1 MVVGMRLVVVGE
13 ILWDVFAEEERLG
26 GAPFNFAVQASR
38 LGYDVTFVSAVGDD
52 VRGRRALT
60 EAGEVGLS
68 TETIA
73 VTGEHPTGWVSVFV
87 GERGS
92 PDYTL
97 HRPAAYDAAA
107 LDNQALSAIVAQK
120 PSWICFGTLHSMD
133 SRARQLTR
141 QLIEANPAA
150 QRLYDVNLRKDSY
163 EPDLV
168 AAYLETADV
177 VKVNEDEAVQLGN
190 WFDLAKDAPAFCRD
204 AAERFGCRTVC
215 VTLGPRGCCLL
226 HGGSL
231 VEAPGYAVEVAD
243 TVGAGD
249 AFTAGLLHGID
260 QGWPVDRIADF
271 ANRVGALVA
280 GRNGALPSWSLEEL
294 DALG

>member
-13 ILWDVFAEEERLG
+13 ILWDVFADDERLG

-38 LGYDVTFVSAVGDD
+38 LGHEVTFVSAVGDD
-52 VRGRRALT
+52 VRGRRALR
-60 EAGEVGLS
+60 EAREVGLS
-68 TETIA
+68 TETIV
-73 VTGEHPTGWVSVFV
+73 VTDEHPTGWVSVFV
-87 GERGS
+87 DDLGR

-107 LDNQALSAIVAQK
+107 LDAQGLDAIAGRQ
-120 PSWICFGTLHSMD
+120 PSWIGFGTLHSMD
-133 SRARQLTR
+133 PRARRLTEA
-141 QLIEANPAA
+141 LIDANPQAR
-150 QRLYDVNLRKDSY
+150 RLYDINLRKDSY
-163 EPDLV
+163 ESELV
-168 AAYLETADV
+168 RRYLETADV
-177 VKVNEDEAVQLGN
+177 VKLNEEEAAWLGER
-190 WFDLAKDAPAFCRD
+190 FGLAKDPAAFCRQ
-204 AAERFGCRTVC
+204 AAERFGCQTVC

-226 HGGSL
+226 NDAHL

-260 QGWPVDRIADF
+260 QGWPVERIADF

-280 GRNGALPSWSLEEL
+280 GRNGALPAWSLEEL

>member
-13 ILWDVFAEEERLG
+13 ILWDVFAEDERLG

-38 LGYDVTFVSAVGDD
+38 LGHEVTFVSAVGDD
-52 VRGRRALT
+52 ARGRRALT
-60 EAGEVGLS
+60 EAREVGLS

-73 VTGEHPTGWVSVFV
+73 VTEEHPTGWVSVYV
-87 GERGS
+87 DERGS
-92 PDYTL
+92 PDYKL

-107 LDNQALSAIVAQK
+107 LDDEALGSIAAQR

-133 SRARQLTR
+133 SRARRLTR
-141 QLIEANPAA
+141 QLIETTPDA

-163 EPDLV
+163 EPDLIS
-168 AAYLETADV
+168 AYLEAADV
-177 VKVNEDEAVQLGN
+177 VKVNEDEAPWLGDR
-190 WFDLAKDAPAFCRD
+190 FGLAKDPAAFCRA

-260 QGWPVDRIADF
+260 QGWPMDRIADF
-271 ANRVGALVA
+271 ANRIGALVA
-280 GRNGALPSWSLEEL
+280 SRNGALPAWSLEEL

>member
-13 ILWDVFAEEERLG
+13 ILWDVFADAERLG
-26 GAPFNFAVQASR
+26 GAPFNFAVQTSR
-38 LGYDVTFVSAVGDD
+38 LGHKVTFVSAVGDD
-52 VRGRRALT
+52 DRGRRALA
-60 EAGEVGLS
+60 EAHEVGLS

-73 VTGEHPTGWVSVFV
+73 VTNEHPTGWVSVYLDDQ
-87 GERGS
+87 GS

-107 LDNQALSAIVAQK
+107 PDDETLGAIAERG

-133 SRARQLTR
+133 PRARRLTR
-141 QLIEANPAA
+141 RLIETNPGAR
-150 QRLYDVNLRKDSY
+150 RLYDVNLRKDSY
-163 EPDLV
+163 KPELV
-168 AAYLETADV
+168 AAYLETADL
-177 VKVNEDEAVQLGN
+177 VKVNEEEAVRLGD
-190 WFDLAKDAPAFCRD
+190 WFGLAKDPAAFCRE
-204 AAERFGCRTVC
+204 AAGRYECRGVC

-226 HGGSL
+226 VDGRL
-231 VEAPGYAVEVAD
+231 VEALGYAVAVAD

-260 QGWPVDRIADF
+260 QGWTVERIADF

-280 GRNGALPSWSLEEL
+280 GRNGALPAWRLEEL

>member
-1 MVVGMRLVVVGE
+1 MRLVVVGE
-13 ILWDVFAEEERLG
+13 ILWDVFADAERLG

-38 LGYDVTFVSAVGDD
+38 LGHDVTFVSAVGNDE
-52 VRGRRALT
+52 RGLRALA
-60 EAGEVGLS
+60 EAHEVGLS

-73 VTGEHPTGWVSVFV
+73 VIEEHPTGWVSVYV
-87 GERGS
+87 DERGS

-97 HRPAAYDAAA
+97 HRPAAYDAATLDAQA
-107 LDNQALSAIVAQK
+107 LDADAEK
-120 PSWICFGTLHSMD
+120 RPSWICFGTLHSMD
-133 SRARQLTR
+133 PRARRLTG
-141 QLIEANPAA
+141 QLIETNPDA

-177 VKVNEDEAVQLGN
+177 VKVNEEEAVRLGD
-190 WFDLAKDAPAFCRD
+190 WFGLAKDAASFCGE
-204 AAERFGCRTVC
+204 AAARFGCRTVC
-215 VTLGPRGCCLL
+215 VTLGPQGCCLL

-260 QGWPVDRIADF
+260 QEWPVERVADF

-280 GRNGALPSWSLEEL
+280 GRKGALPAWGLEEL

>member
-13 ILWDVFAEEERLG
+13 ILWDVFADDERLG

-38 LGYDVTFVSAVGDD
+38 LGHEVTFVSAVGDD

-60 EAGEVGLS
+60 EAREVGLS

-73 VTGEHPTGWVSVFV
+73 VTEEHPTGWVSVFV
-87 GERGS
+87 DDLGR

-107 LDNQALSAIVAQK
+107 LDAQGLDAIAGRQ
-120 PSWICFGTLHSMD
+120 PSWIGFGTLHSMD
-133 SRARQLTR
+133 PRARRLT
-141 QLIEANPAA
+141 QALIDANPQAH
-150 QRLYDVNLRKDSY
+150 RLYDINLRKDSY
-163 EPDLV
+163 ESELV
-168 AAYLETADV
+168 TCYLETADV
-177 VKVNEDEAVQLGN
+177 VKLNEDEAAWLGDR
-190 WFDLAKDAPAFCRD
+190 FGLAKDPAAFCRQ
-204 AAERFGCRTVC
+204 AAERFGCQTVC

-226 HGGSL
+226 NDARL
-231 VEAPGYAVEVAD
+231 VEAPGYAVDVAD

-260 QGWPVDRIADF
+260 QGWPVERIADF

-280 GRNGALPSWSLEEL
+280 GRNGALPAWSLEEL

>member
-1 MVVGMRLVVVGE
+1 MVVGKRLVVVGE
-13 ILWDVFAEEERLG
+13 ILWDVFAENEHLG

-38 LGYDVTFVSAVGDD
+38 LGHEVTFVSAVGDD

-60 EAGEVGLS
+60 EAREVGLS

-73 VTGEHPTGWVSVFV
+73 VTEEHPTGWVSVYV
-87 GERGS
+87 NERGS

-107 LDNQALSAIVAQK
+107 LDDQALNAIAAQR

-133 SRARQLTR
+133 PRARRLTR
-141 QLIEANPAA
+141 KLIDTNPDA

-163 EPDLV
+163 EPELV

-177 VKVNEDEAVQLGN
+177 VKVNEDEAAWLGD
-190 WFDLAKDAPAFCRD
+190 WFGLAKAPAAFCRE

-215 VTLGPRGCCLL
+215 LTLGPKGCCLL
-226 HGGSL
+226 SSGSL

-260 QGWPVDRIADF
+260 QGWAMDRIADF

-280 GRNGALPSWSLEEL
+280 GRNGALPPWSLEEL